1 MDAKSL
7 LESLD
12 FSKENIRR
20 QALIYSFSNILTLS
34 MLSGFGIKCDMT
46 SRALEGYIEEL
57 NKEFNINTDESEE
70 SNELQDLLCAI
81 DPSLE
86 PEKENYLSL
95 DKNLKFIKNLNPIK
109 AIYSKASLV
118 PSSDNGFEK
127 NTNFAL
133 DLANNKLEKQLNPKN
148 QGLLILNELNL
159 SKLLYDKSLVKRNQ
173 NTTFEEKLI
182 AMILLE
188 LAINQAIF
196 CHEHLR
202 NNQGLFVEKVNLSC
216 NLNEIDLDDNKA
228 EIDWEDQVYMI
239 SAYALLYET
248 LSDSKYEKYF
258 DHNKADIFKGYA
270 FDLLSILENHE
281 YEILELETAS
291 LSSSTSSIIEALNI
305 LDDDRKHLSFTL
317 SLCDELYAREKRD
330 GFMLSHRHTKETAS
344 LASHFKS
351 IEALTRGFE
360 FTNFNMFL
368 NASEEIYKNLNS
380 TWDDNL
386 GLFNL
391 DGSDSIRYSSKSIS
405 YVLKSLNELSKTT
418 SSSNLKENIKNQL
431 TDFFD
436 SSINGAGLQ
445 SPPPSL
451 RMDMNMFRSS
461 EPVSSVIEDIIEDKK
476 VYIIEKGFEINK
488 SDNQINKYSNEF
500 SSEHVLFASD
510 AMLSLALEDSS
521 KS

>member
-34 MLSGFGIKCDMT
+34 MLSGFGIKCDIANKT
-46 SRALEGYIEEL
+46 FDGYIKKL
-57 NKEFNINTDESEE
+57 NKEFNISSDE
-70 SNELQDLLCAI
+70 SNELQTLLCSI

-86 PEKENYLSL
+86 QEDKDVLSL
-95 DKNLKFIKNLNPIK
+95 DKNFKFINNLNPIK

-118 PSSDNGFEK
+118 PSSDDGFER
-127 NTNFAL
+127 NANFTVDL
-133 DLANNKLEKQLNPKN
+133 DNKKLEKKLNPKN
-148 QGLLILNELNL
+148 QGLLILNEINL
-159 SKLLYDKSLVKRNQ
+159 SKLLYDKSIVKKNQ
-173 NTTFEEKLI
+173 NTTLEEKLI
-182 AMILLE
+182 AMILLD
-188 LAINQAIF
+188 LAIDQAIF
-196 CHEHLR
+196 CHSHLR
-202 NNQGLFVEKVNLSC
+202 DINGLFVEKENRSC
-216 NLNEIDLDDNKA
+216 NFDEIDLDDSRSKV
-228 EIDWEDQVYMI
+228 DWEDQVYMV
-239 SAYALLYET
+239 SAYALLYKT
-248 LSDSKYEKYF
+248 LSDSKYGKYF
-258 DHNKADIFKGYA
+258 DSYKAEVFKDYA
-270 FDLLSILENHE
+270 FDLLSILEDHE
-281 YEILELETAS
+281 YEIIDLETAS
-291 LSSSTSSIIEALNI
+291 LSSFISSMVEALNI
-305 LDDDRKHLSFTL
+305 LDGDKKHLAFTL
-317 SLCDELYAREKRD
+317 SLCDELYAREKKD
-330 GFMLSHRHTKETAS
+330 GFMLSRKYSKEAAS

-351 IEALTRGFE
+351 IEALTKGFE
-360 FTNFNMFL
+360 YTNFSLFL
-368 NASEEIYKNLNS
+368 NASEEIYRNVNS
-380 TWDDNL
+380 TWDTNL

-451 RMDMNMFRSS
+451 RMDIKMFRSS
-461 EPVSSVIEDIIEDKK
+461 EPVSSVFEDIVDDKK

-488 SDNQINKYSNEF
+488 TDNQINKYSNEF
-500 SSEHVLFASD
+500 SSEHVLLASD